1 MEKQEGDVC
10 VFVDGGGGEGE
21 GAEKYKSI
29 LCFESGLIR
38 STVAQKG
45 QTQTFYN
52 TQI

>member
-10 VFVDGGGGEGE
+10 VFVDGEGEGG
-21 GAEKYKSI
+21 GAEKYKRI